1 MKLPL
6 ATNYSAIRASI
17 AALAI
22 LATPN
27 LCASPALAETS
38 REARQDI
45 DYRSLYA
52 VVGTMYQIDPGLLKA
67 IARVESAGDPN
78 AISRAGAIGLMQL
91 EPPTAAEFGVE
102 DLFDPVQNTL
112 GAARYIDYLRRH
124 QRSAALGALPAI
136 LAAYNAG
143 EKGAGNRGVDSA
155 PAETRRYVR
164 DVLLHYL
171 LDDHPFIDAAR
182 RRSGPDSG
190 LAARP
195 RRESSASSTKVRS
208 SDIEARRVQTVASS
222 KKPADAVEV
231 PASATARTIAK
242 PARDRE
248 ILDTLSQIGERRK
261 LALERQE
268 NPR

>member
-17 AALAI
+17 VALAI
-22 LATPN
+22 LATPS
-27 LCASPALAETS
+27 LCATPALAEPS

-45 DYRSLYA
+45 DYHSLYA
-52 VVGTMYQIDPGLLKA
+52 VVGTMYKIDPGLLKA

-78 AISRAGAIGLMQL
+78 AISRAGAVGLMQL

-124 QRSAALGALPAI
+124 QRSAALGVLPAI

-143 EKGAGNRGVDSA
+143 EKGAGDRGVDSA

-164 DVLLHYL
+164 DVLIHYL
-171 LDDHPFIDAAR
+171 LDSDSAR
-182 RRSGPDSG
+182 QWPRGGD
-190 LAARP
+190 ARP
-195 RRESSASSTKVRS
+195 VQSSAL
-208 SDIEARRVQTVASS
+208 A
-222 KKPADAVEV
+222 KKPPVAAGTSR
-231 PASATARTIAK
+231 PAIAHRSAK
-242 PARDRE
+242 PAPDRDVLE
-248 ILDTLSQIGERRK
+248 QLSQIGERRK

-268 NPR
+268 NRPQ